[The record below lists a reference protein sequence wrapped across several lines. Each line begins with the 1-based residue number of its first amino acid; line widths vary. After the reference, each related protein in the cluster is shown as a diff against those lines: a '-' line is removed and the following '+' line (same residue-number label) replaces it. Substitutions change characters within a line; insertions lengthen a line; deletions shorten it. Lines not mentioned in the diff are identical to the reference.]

1 MIVLEQILI
10 VSSAEKI
17 AASLSGLIGRDSKIT
32 AVSNGG
38 EARRLLSS
46 CEFDIVIVN
55 APLSD
60 EFGHDLAVWISEISF
75 SGILMLAKAEQADM
89 IWDRV
94 CDHGISVLGKP
105 LSRKLFLGTLRT
117 IRAYRSRLMKLQ
129 KKNKLLVTQLDTFKI
144 VSRAKLL
151 LMEQMKMSENQAH
164 SYIEK
169 QAMDLRVPKREIAE
183 GILKTYEN

>member
-1 MIVLEQILI
+1 MEQILI
-10 VSSAEKI
+10 VSSVEKSV
-17 AASLSGLIGRDSKIT
+17 ASLSSLIGRNSKIS

-46 CEFDIVIVN
+46 REFDIVIVN

-60 EFGHDLAVWISEISF
+60 EFGYDLAIWVSEISF
-75 SGILMLAKAEQADM
+75 SGIMMLVKAEQADM

-105 LSRKLFLGTLRT
+105 LSRKVFLGTLRT
-117 IRAYRSRLMKLQ
+117 IRAYRNRLIKLQ
-129 KKNKLLVTQLDTFKI
+129 KKNKMLTTQLDTLKI
-144 VSRAKLL
+144 VNRAKLL
-151 LMEQMKMSENQAH
+151 LMEQMKMSESQAH

-169 QAMDLRVPKREIAE
+169 QAMDLRVTKREIAE